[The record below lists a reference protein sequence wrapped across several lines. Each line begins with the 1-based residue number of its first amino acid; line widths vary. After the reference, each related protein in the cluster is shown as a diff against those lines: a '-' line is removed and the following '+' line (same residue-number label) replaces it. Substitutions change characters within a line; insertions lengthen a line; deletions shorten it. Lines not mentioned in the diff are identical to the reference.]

1 VKSAAGGV
9 RLRRVI
15 DKSQSR
21 THGQQDPRTRA
32 REAERR
38 ALGSSIRA
46 LRAAEGRTLADV
58 AGAAGVS
65 ISLLSQVERGLID
78 PSLDSLRDIAE
89 ALATT
94 PFALL
99 RNGSAR
105 SRVVRRAERLRLTLP
120 DREYEYELLSP
131 ALHGAFEV
139 GEWTLQPGRSSSEER
154 RVHTGEEG
162 TLILEGRVLFEAG
175 DERFELAEGDYVA
188 FDART
193 PHRVTALGAHAARG
207 LFIICPPSF

>member
-1 VKSAAGGV
+1 LV
-9 RLRRVI
+9 
-15 DKSQSR
+15 
-21 THGQQDPRTRA
+21 

-38 ALGSSIRA
+38 ALGSSIRT
-46 LRAAEGRTLADV
+46 LRIGQGRTLADV
-58 AGAAGVS
+58 AAAAGVS
-65 ISLLSQVERGLID
+65 VSLLSQVERGLID

-99 RNGSAR
+99 QNGSAR
-105 SRVVRRAERLRLTLP
+105 SRVVRRAQRLRLTIP
-120 DREYEYELLSP
+120 DRHYAYELLSP
-131 ALHGAFEV
+131 SLDGAFEV

-154 RVHTGEEG
+154 RGHAGEEG

-175 DERFELAEGDYVA
+175 HERFELAEGDYVA

-207 LFIICPPSF
+207 LFIISPPSF